1 MICLIGI
8 GGVSGSLD
16 LYAITGNQ
24 APSLREGWDGSIKD
38 METII
43 LSNGVEM
50 PLLGYGVYL
59 VSPEECERCVL
70 DAISTGYR
78 LIDTAQAY
86 YNEEGV
92 GEATT
97 KCGVPRSDLFIVT
110 KVWITN
116 TGEDNAARSID
127 ESLRKLRTD
136 YIDLLLIHQPYGDV
150 YGSWRAMEK
159 AYRDGKARAIGVS
172 NFQKGRFY
180 DFAYHADV
188 KPMVNQLQCNTA
200 MQQNGMQPYL
210 AEYGTKMMAWG
221 PLGGQ
226 GSDAIFSN
234 ETLKSIGLKYG
245 KTASQV
251 ALRWLTQR
259 GIVAIPKSTHR
270 ERMTENLDIFD
281 FSLAD
286 CDMSAIARLNMHDE
300 GAVNFNDPTFIKML
314 LDTYK

>member
-1 MICLIGI
+1 
-8 GGVSGSLD
+8 
-16 LYAITGNQ
+16 
-24 APSLREGWDGSIKD
+24 

-97 KCGVPRSDLFIVT
+97 KCGVPRSELFIVT

-116 TGEDNAARSID
+116 AGENNAARSID

-300 GAVNFNDPTFIKML
+300 GAVNFNDPMFIKML

>member
-1 MICLIGI
+1 
-8 GGVSGSLD
+8 
-16 LYAITGNQ
+16 
-24 APSLREGWDGSIKD
+24 
-38 METII
+38 MEYTT
-43 LSNGVEM
+43 LSNGVKM

-86 YNEEGV
+86 FNEEGV
-92 GEATT
+92 GAAIA
-97 KCGVPRSDLFIVT
+97 KCGVTRDELFIVT

-116 TGEDNAARSID
+116 AGEEKAARSID

-150 YGSWRAMEK
+150 YGSWRAMEN
-159 AYRDGKARAIGVS
+159 AYKDGKVRAIGVS

-188 KPMVNQLQCNTA
+188 KPMVNQLHCNA
-200 MQQNGMQPYL
+200 VMQQDGIQPYL
-210 AEYGTKMMAWG
+210 AEFGTKMMAWG

-226 GSDAIFSN
+226 GSDAIFGN
-234 ETLKSIGLKYG
+234 ETLKQIGGKYG

-251 ALRWLTQR
+251 ALHWLTQR

-270 ERMTENLDIFD
+270 ERMAENLDIFD
-281 FSLAD
+281 FRLTD
-286 CDMSAIARLNMHDE
+286 GDMSAIAKLNMHDE
-300 GAVNFNDPTFIKML
+300 GAVNFNDPAFIKML
-314 LDTYK
+314 IDTYK